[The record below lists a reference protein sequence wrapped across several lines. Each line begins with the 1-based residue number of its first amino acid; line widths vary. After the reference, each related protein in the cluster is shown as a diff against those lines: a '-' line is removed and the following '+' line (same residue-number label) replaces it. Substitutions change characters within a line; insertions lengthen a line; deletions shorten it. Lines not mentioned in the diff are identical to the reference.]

1 VQLIADVKWNDR
13 SPIVRLRKQLVGFI
27 CSEKTSLK
35 RIFEDSAPLVSD
47 HVELSIKC
55 GKVNKRS
62 YFVFFRNSR
71 NKSRIMGACSTN
83 RLVDLIDDFDFL
95 KEQMTKSNI
104 AFNVSDPKV
113 TLDGNKLIEGMDN
126 KILKMKTV
134 LADFFGII
142 SFASGATA
150 YLFFGELNQITISM
164 FILGLVFWIGSVV
177 AGERSRPKYVL
188 IEPE

>member
-1 VQLIADVKWNDR
+1 MRLIADVKWNDC
-13 SPIVRLRKQLVGFI
+13 SPIVRLRKQLVGSI
-27 CSEKTSLK
+27 CSEKSSLK
-35 RIFEDSAPLVSD
+35 RIFEKSVPPVSD
-47 HVELSIKC
+47 RVELSIKC

-62 YFVFFRNSR
+62 YFVFLRKSR
-71 NKSRIMGACSTN
+71 NKSHILGACSTN

-95 KEQMTKSNI
+95 KEQMIKSNI
-104 AFNVSDPKV
+104 EFSISDPKV
-113 TLDGNKLIEGMDN
+113 NLDRNKFFEGTDN
-126 KILKMKTV
+126 RFLKMKTV

-150 YLFFGELNQITISM
+150 YLFFGEVNQITISM